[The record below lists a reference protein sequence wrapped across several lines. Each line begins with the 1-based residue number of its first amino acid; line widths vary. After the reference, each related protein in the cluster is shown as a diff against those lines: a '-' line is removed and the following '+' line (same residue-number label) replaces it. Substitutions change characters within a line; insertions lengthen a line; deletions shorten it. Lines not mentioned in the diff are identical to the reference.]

1 MCICSLFLF
10 LFFFGNGI
18 LPQVLRDPPPLF
30 FFFLINELTLL
41 VASCD
46 FNLYISELIIVASR
60 IRLLP
65 F

>member
-1 MCICSLFLF
+1 MFPLSFSFFFLF
-10 LFFFGNGI
+10 FFFGNGI
-18 LPQVLRDPPPLF
+18 LPQVVRDPP

>member
-1 MCICSLFLF
+1 MFPLSFSF
-10 LFFFGNGI
+10 FFSFFFGNGI
-18 LPQVLRDPPPLF
+18 LPQVVRDPP

-41 VASCD
+41 FASCV